1 MTCLFC
7 EMIKGAIPVTPCYED
22 EEVFAFN
29 DINPRAPTHQLIV
42 PKRHI
47 ATIND
52 LTTEDAA
59 LVGHMVLVAQR
70 LAKDQG
76 FAEQGFRMVMNCN
89 SWGGQT
95 VFHLHLHLLGGRAMT
110 WPPG

>member
-7 EMIKGAIPVTPCYED
+7 EMIKGAIPVIPCYED

-52 LTTEDAA
+52 LTPEDTA
-59 LVGHMVLVAQR
+59 LVGHMMLVAQR
-70 LAKDQG
+70 LAKEQG
-76 FAEQGFRMVMNCN
+76 FAEQGFRTVMNCN

-95 VFHLHLHLLGGRAMT
+95 VFHLHLHLLGGRAMA